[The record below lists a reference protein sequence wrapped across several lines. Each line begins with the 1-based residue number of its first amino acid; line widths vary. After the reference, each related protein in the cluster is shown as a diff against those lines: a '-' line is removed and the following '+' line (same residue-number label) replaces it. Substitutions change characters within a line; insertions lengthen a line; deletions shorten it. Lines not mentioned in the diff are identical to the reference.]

1 LELKQSGFDLIGSN
15 VKMDLVY
22 GSQSTEKAFFDFKIL
37 AKEFDIKRAYN
48 EVKMFREMASAAES
62 AEGIV
67 SLDYKVAGI
76 LNNTM
81 QPIYPSLTGS
91 GVLSVKKVKMKGFKM
106 FGAVSKKTGKDAIK
120 NPDVSQVDIKTTIK
134 NNIINIE
141 RFKFKVAGF
150 RPRIEGQTSFDG
162 KLNIKMRLGLPP
174 FGIIGIPIKVTGTQ
188 DEPKVRLGKQ
198 TEDLQ
203 ETEYECEVP
212 QPITAEPKP
221 Q

>member
-1 LELKQSGFDLIGSN
+1 
-15 VKMDLVY
+15 
-22 GSQSTEKAFFDFKIL
+22 
-37 AKEFDIKRAYN
+37 
-48 EVKMFREMASAAES
+48 MFS
-62 AEGIV
+62 
-67 SLDYKVAGI
+67 
-76 LNNTM
+76 
-81 QPIYPSLTGS
+81 
-91 GVLSVKKVKMKGFKM
+91 
-106 FGAVSKKTGKDAIK
+106 AVSKKTGKEAIN

-188 DEPKVRLGKQ
+188 DEPKVKLGKQ

-203 ETEYECEVP
+203 ETEYEGDVP
-212 QPITAEPKP
+212 QPISAEPKP